1 MAVLARPEAVRDLV
15 HSALQPQRQVVERRP
30 QVAVPFI
37 VGPSRLD
44 DAGRIV
50 GFGDEFAQDPAVHVG
65 IRARIQTCR
74 HQFAALHGRSAGF
87 RRLAECE
94 QNLYCPQN
102 FK

>member
-30 QVAVPFI
+30 QVAIPFI

-50 GFGDEFAQDPAVHVG
+50 GFGGEFAQDPAVHVG
-65 IRARIQTCR
+65 VRARIQTCR
-74 HQFAALHGRSAGF
+74 HQFAALHGRGAGF

-94 QNLYCPQN
+94 QNLYCP
-102 FK
+102 

>member
-30 QVAVPFI
+30 QVAIPFI

-50 GFGDEFAQDPAVHVG
+50 GFGGEFAQDPAVHVG
-65 IRARIQTCR
+65 VRARIQTCR
-74 HQFAALHGRSAGF
+74 HQFAALHGRGAGF
-87 RRLAECE
+87 
-94 QNLYCPQN
+94 
-102 FK
+102 